1 MQAVFNQTAASSMYS
16 IYGTLFSQE
25 SALRKGTLS
34 NVLNAFPKALFAL
47 LGAFH
52 LLAQVET

>member
-1 MQAVFNQTAASSMYS
+1 MQAVFNQTAAKL
-16 IYGTLFSQE
+16 YGTLCSQE

-34 NVLNAFPKALFAL
+34 NVLNAFPEALFAL